1 VAQRQCDRLATAGR
15 REREAAA
22 NAELALA
29 GTGNP
34 VALAAVRARYDADGG
49 AGWEQIGN
57 IAGQAERAL
66 VRAIAGDNEVVDEA
80 IVRKLNR
87 LRVELA
93 GAEPTRLQLLLVS
106 RVVTTW
112 LQLAHADLQAVP
124 SGTQSTIEQAD
135 FTMRRQDSA
144 SRRYLAACRAL
155 AQIQRLAVPD
165 LEVSVVTRQVAALP
179 R

>member
-1 VAQRQCDRLATAGR
+1 MAQRQSDRLATAGR

-22 NAELALA
+22 NAELALV
-29 GTGNP
+29 GTGDP
-34 VALAAVRARYDADGG
+34 VALAAVRARWDADGG
-49 AGWEQIGN
+49 AIWEQIGN

-66 VRAIAGDNEVVDEA
+66 VRAIAGDNELVDEA
-80 IVRKLNR
+80 IVRKLNA
-87 LRVELA
+87 LRVDLA
-93 GAEPTRLQLLLVS
+93 GVEPTRLERLLVS

-112 LQLAHADLQAVP
+112 LQLAHADLQAAQ
-124 SGTQSTIEQAD
+124 SGTQSMEQAD
-135 FTMRRQDSA
+135 FMIRRQDSA

-165 LEVSVVTRQVAALP
+165 IEVNVFARQGATLP

>member
-1 VAQRQCDRLATAGR
+1 VARRQCDRLATAGR

-29 GTGNP
+29 GMGDP
-34 VALAAVRARYDADGG
+34 AALAALRARYDADGG
-49 AGWEQIGN
+49 ASWEQIGN
-57 IAGQAERAL
+57 VAGQAERAL

-80 IVRKLNR
+80 IVRKLNA
-87 LRVELA
+87 LREDLA
-93 GAEPTRLQLLLVS
+93 GDAPTRLERLLVS

-112 LQLAHADLQAVP
+112 LQLAHADLLAAQGGP
-124 SGTQSTIEQAD
+124 QSIEQAD
-135 FTMRRQDSA
+135 FAIRRQDSA

-155 AQIQRLAVPD
+155 AQVQRLAVPD
-165 LEVSVVTRQVAALP
+165 LEVSVVARQGAALP